1 MDDQQTSEQSHQRS
15 SRRGSNSK
23 AIGRAIR
30 MRLKSGCSGLSKKF
44 VSAGLMALGK
54 ASTAERR
61 SCTQRS
67 PISIVSAGG
76 GEILQFTGN
85 FFTGKISV
93 RPSGHCK

>member
-15 SRRGSNSK
+15 SRRWSNSK

-30 MRLKSGCSGLSKKF
+30 MRLKSGCSGLSRKF
-44 VSAGLMALGK
+44 VSSGLIALGK
-54 ASTAERR
+54 AKTAERR

-76 GEILQFTGN
+76 GVTRQLDGSLLI
-85 FFTGKISV
+85 GKISV
-93 RPSGHCK
+93 RLSGHS